1 MFRSDKKSTHTSDS
15 DHSGVSRR
23 GMIRTLGLGL
33 SLTALPSFMASAMTE
48 VSLKSIDEGD
58 RIIPVMEKDLIEM
71 QKFIEDCIAA
81 NKESNPQEA
90 VKEVLAKGIFNPSA
104 MLKAIGEPTE
114 AGLKVFLRSKD
125 LTIFAASWTPQMN
138 LMPHNHLMWANIGIY
153 TGREDN
159 ILWERKKN
167 GLEANVAKCLFAG
180 DIATLNLSD
189 IHSVTNPLQ
198 RFTGGLHIYGGDFFA
213 TERSQWDPETLKE
226 EPSNGEVIRNI
237 FKRANEQMRRLE
249 ND

>member
-1 MFRSDKKSTHTSDS
+1 
-15 DHSGVSRR
+15 
-23 GMIRTLGLGL
+23 
-33 SLTALPSFMASAMTE
+33 MTE
-48 VSLKSIDEGD
+48 LSINSLDKGD

-81 NKESNPQEA
+81 SKESNPQEA
-90 VKEVLAKGIFNPSA
+90 VKEVLAKGISNPSA

-114 AGLKVFLRSKD
+114 AGLKVFLRSKN

-159 ILWERKKN
+159 ILWERKRN
-167 GLEANVAKCLFAG
+167 GLEANGVKCLFAG
-180 DIATLNLSD
+180 DIATLNLSV

-213 TERSQWDPETLKE
+213 TERSLSDSETLKE

-237 FKRANEQMRRLE
+237 FKKANKQMRRMQ
-249 ND
+249 NG